1 MKKRKGFTLVEL
13 LVVIAIL
20 AVLASVSVIGY
31 LGFTEK
37 ARRSNDEQL
46 VANINSVL
54 MADEVFTNSPV
65 AAIDIVENLEQKGF
79 KLETQSKDVDLFY
92 NTDKGRV
99 ELASIDKEG
108 NYQTVYP
115 EVKKSTAVKAKING
129 VEENKV
135 LSTTNSLEN
144 FVPGYVL
151 VGQKSQTGI
160 STLISDIRNAESTLD
175 QANALAELKEKNRPV
190 GEVVDSYVGNAAF
203 IGKNNQFIKGTT
215 LSGKTYLTFSKYERN
230 LQFMY
235 QTIYQATF
243 LASTSSTFLAR

>member
-108 NYQTVYP
+108 NYQTIYP
-115 EVKKSTAVKAKING
+115 EVKKIYCSQSKNQWSRGKQSFVYYKLLRKFCSWIC
-129 VEENKV
+129 
-135 LSTTNSLEN
+135 LSRS
-144 FVPGYVL
+144 
-151 VGQKSQTGI
+151 K
-160 STLISDIRNAESTLD
+160 ISDWNFYFD
-175 QANALAELKEKNRPV
+175 QRYPQCRVYA
-190 GEVVDSYVGNAAF
+190 
-203 IGKNNQFIKGTT
+203 
-215 LSGKTYLTFSKYERN
+215 
-230 LQFMY
+230 
-235 QTIYQATF
+235 
-243 LASTSSTFLAR
+243 